1 MEGGN
6 CRRTIKLAKEK
17 EREGKSEEDEEG
29 MESERASEQEVI

>member
-17 EREGKSEEDEEG
+17 EKERGREKVRKMKKEW
-29 MESERASEQEVI
+29 RASEQEVI